1 MTYAIGGWQDWF
13 GTGGR
18 FPENLLTLEK
28 ICIRNE
34 EAAGEAAGRVGD
46 LYARALI
53 SYGVN
58 VVTLVLAF
66 LVRNF
71 LPFSEIAFLIGTAAG
86 LVVMNKVLVF
96 GQKKQGDGRREEL

>member
-1 MTYAIGGWQDWF
+1 MTYALGGLA
-13 GTGGR
+13 GLILGLAVGYLK
-18 FPENLLTLEK
+18 NLLLWKKYLRDEK
-28 ICIRNE
+28 S
-34 EAAGEAAGRVGD
+34 AGQEAGRVGD
-46 LYARALI
+46 LYMRALV

-58 VVTLVLAF
+58 VLTLVAAF
-66 LVRNF
+66 LIRDL

>member
-1 MTYAIGGWQDWF
+1 M
-13 GTGGR
+13 
-18 FPENLLTLEK
+18 
-28 ICIRNE
+28 
-34 EAAGEAAGRVGD
+34 
-46 LYARALI
+46 
-53 SYGVN
+53 N

>member
-1 MTYAIGGWQDWF
+1 MTYAIGGLAGLVLGLAVGF
-13 GTGGR
+13 LK
-18 FPENLLTLEK
+18 NLLLWK
-28 ICIRNE
+28 KYLRNE
-34 EAAGEAAGRVGD
+34 EAVGEAPGRVGD

>member
-1 MTYAIGGWQDWF
+1 MALGLAVGF
-13 GTGGR
+13 LK
-18 FPENLLTLEK
+18 NLLLWK
-28 ICIRNE
+28 KYLRNE
-34 EAAGEAAGRVGD
+34 EAAGEAAGSGD